1 MPGTALHD
9 LPEIAM
15 SECVLNTMKRFNM
28 FDGLVNREMRGQ
40 GPEWYFLLLRSITY
54 VLEVLY
60 VEVYNT

>member
-1 MPGTALHD
+1 
-9 LPEIAM
+9 M